1 MKKILLGLGL
11 FLATAFSLI
20 YVSKYNYLLTGIS
33 TVYLTGHT
41 TAYLTDY
48 KKFYN
53 NSISKS
59 AKPQPWP
66 LHDLYNQFPTS
77 NALED
82 YHKDRKTVAYLV
94 IKSDSILY
102 EKYYDGFGRDSKSNS
117 FSRYRSPR
125 TLSLTSQSSSTSA
138 SKSTR

>member
-53 NSISKS
+53 DSILKS
-59 AKPQPWP
+59 AQPQPWP
-66 LHDLYNQFPTS
+66 LHDFYNQFLTS

-102 EKYYDGFGRDSKSNS
+102 EKYYDVLGEIQKATPFQWLKV
-117 FSRYRSPR
+117 
-125 TLSLTSQSSSTSA
+125 
-138 SKSTR
+138 